1 MGLEGN
7 FPTGIENCTTLTG
20 LNLSGSQISGTIPS
34 DISKRIPFLSVLD
47 LSHNNL
53 SGEIPVSIANCSFL
67 NVLILDNNRLTG
79 QIPTEI
85 GLLSRLRRFSVANNL
100 LSGPVP
106 NFNPNFTAW
115 VGSDGYANNEGLCG
129 VPLDPCLPPPIEFPV
144 RFFHGFVVGYAVAFA
159 LVIVLFAL
167 YSTTKFS
174 KNKVLG
180 KKIKKP
186 IKIPIDGRRI
196 DIKISTLERM
206 VTRMSCKEIAEVTS
220 NFDKENIIGQGIIGQ
235 GKMGTMYKA
244 TLPNGWFLAIKRLY
258 NFQNF
263 KKEFVCELMTLGRL
277 RHTNLVPLIGFCIEK
292 KEMLLI
298 YKYISNGTLYDWLHK
313 TKIGGD
319 NNIDWPLRVKIAIGL
334 ARGLAW
340 LHYNPNIQVI
350 HLNITSKCI
359 LLDQKFEPK
368 MSNFNGA
375 LFLNRNDI
383 QSTRDFIVHREFW
396 EMGFV
401 KKDVHSFGMLLVELI
416 TGKDPTG
423 IINSFSIFNGTEL
436 SISSSGLYD
445 AIDKRIV
452 GQGNDGEI
460 FQILRIAC
468 DCVQAFPEKRPTML
482 KVYRTLRAIG
492 ERYGPEDDSDMLSQ
506 TEISMFKL
514 GLK

>member
-20 LNLSGSQISGTIPS
+20 LNLSGNQISGTIPS

-144 RFFHGFVVGYAVAFA
+144 PFFHGFVVGYAVAFA

-220 NFDKENIIGQGIIGQ
+220 NFDKENIIGQG
-235 GKMGTMYKA
+235 KMGTMYKA

-263 KKEFVCELMTLGRL
+263 KKEF
-277 RHTNLVPLIGFCIEK
+277 
-292 KEMLLI
+292 
-298 YKYISNGTLYDWLHK
+298 
-313 TKIGGD
+313 
-319 NNIDWPLRVKIAIGL
+319 
-334 ARGLAW
+334 
-340 LHYNPNIQVI
+340 VI

-375 LFLNRNDI
+375 LFLNRNDT

-492 ERYGPEDDSDMLSQ
+492 QRYGLEDDSDMLSQ